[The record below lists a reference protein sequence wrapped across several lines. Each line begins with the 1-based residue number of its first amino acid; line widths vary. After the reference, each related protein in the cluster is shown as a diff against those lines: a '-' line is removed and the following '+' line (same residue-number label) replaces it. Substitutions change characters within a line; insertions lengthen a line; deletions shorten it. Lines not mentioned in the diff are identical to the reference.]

1 MIHSVYAFFA
11 ALGFA
16 VLFNIPRREMLFAG
30 ISGALG
36 WFFYE
41 LMQEAGVS
49 IIFASFI
56 GALFV
61 GISAELFAKLRKQP
75 ATVFVVPGIIPL
87 VPGYGLYFSMLN
99 VIEQNYDEALRVGFE
114 TLMIAVII
122 ASAII
127 LSTTFGRLIKKPIK
141 IMK

>member
-16 VLFNIPRREMLFAG
+16 VLFNIPRREMIFAG
-30 ISGALG
+30 VSGALG

-41 LMQEAGVS
+41 LIQEGGVS

-61 GISAELFAKLRKQP
+61 GISAEIFAKFRKQP

-99 VIEQNYDEALRVGFE
+99 IIEQNYDEALRVGFE

-127 LSTTFGRLIKKPIK
+127 LSTTFGKLIRKPIK
-141 IMK
+141 FGN